1 MRTHPLLGARAQ
13 DLHLRAAI
21 GLPPVL
27 TLPLWTGS
35 VVLFHH
41 AFSSI
46 TSQAFKW
53 NNHSHPVGLAH
64 REDPNVMGWFLP
76 THCLLFPPLRA
87 LSFSLKPG

>member
-1 MRTHPLLGARAQ
+1 MHTHPLLGARAQ

-35 VVLFHH
+35 AVLFHH